1 MTKIK
6 LNEGMGQFVAAH
18 GFELN
23 PTKKYIINIK
33 DEIND
38 QSAIQAAVQTMG
50 LPALKDYHH
59 WLIENGFDPNMPN
72 PTNDFVSQFY
82 GVKPL
87 WITDLSQGIV
97 VKAENDDDFYIV
109 MECSRLNEGFKYTQ
123 IIVTMGGC
131 L

>member
-6 LNEGMGQFVAAH
+6 LNKGMGQFVAAH

-23 PTKKYIINIK
+23 PTEKYIINIK

-87 WITDLSQGIV
+87 S
-97 VKAENDDDFYIV
+97 ENDDDFYIV